1 MKDDDLVPRSEV
13 DGYIATE
20 VRVRKDKN
28 LTQTPDGN
36 AVEGVTDKEL
46 KCDAEA
52 VPESLADLIWHEG
65 GIDVTDK
72 GIKVVPDERG
82 ALDDEE

>member
-1 MKDDDLVPRSEV
+1 MSDDGLTPRSEI

-20 VRVRKDKN
+20 VSVEEVKTLCHVDGHAIEGDSHKD
-28 LTQTPDGN
+28 LDVG
-36 AVEGVTDKEL
+36 G
-46 KCDAEA
+46 EA
-52 VPESLADLIWHEG
+52 VPDSLADLIWQET

>member
-1 MKDDDLVPRSEV
+1 MKDENLTPRSEI
-13 DGYIATE
+13 DGYVADE
-20 VRVRKDKN
+20 VWVRKSTC

-46 KCDAEA
+46 KCGGEA
-52 VPESLADLIWHEG
+52 VPEALADLIWHEG

-72 GIKVVPDERG
+72 GIKVVPNEEG
-82 ALDDEE
+82 ELDDE